1 MGKVQ
6 QRKEGSTMK
15 STGKNK
21 IVRVLELLLIF
32 MLVFTA
38 IPAMPG
44 EAASTKSKALSA
56 YKKKLSASKVTVLP
70 AGKKV
75 MNRNDDYVTYRYSKR
90 AKVKFAIAYI
100 NNDNVPELILE
111 DKNYGYG
118 VWAYKGGKVKCVLW
132 GDTYYSPYGY
142 YRKKGIYEDIAWS
155 EGTPF
160 TKCFYQFKNG
170 KMTGKLHKFVYE
182 QGRPEADYYQI
193 SSSSRYPKE
202 ISKAVFK
209 KKLKSYVGNTKV
221 TKLSLK
227 SNTSS
232 NRKKYLR

>member
-1 MGKVQ
+1 
-6 QRKEGSTMK
+6 MK

-21 IVRVLELLLIF
+21 IVRALELLLIL

-44 EAASTKSKALSA
+44 EAASTKSKAMSA
-56 YKKKLSASKVTVLP
+56 YKKKLSSSKLTVLP
-70 AGKKV
+70 AGRKV
-75 MNRNDDYVTYRYSKR
+75 MNRNDRYVTYRYSKR
-90 AKVKFAIAYI
+90 ANVKFAIAYI

-111 DKNYGYG
+111 DKTYGYG
-118 VWAYKGGKVKCVLW
+118 VWAYQGGKVKCVHW
-132 GDTYYSPYGY
+132 GDTYNSPYGY

-155 EGTPF
+155 EGSPF
-160 TKCFYQFKNG
+160 TKCFYKFKNG
-170 KMTGKLHKFVYE
+170 KMTEKLQKFVIQE
-182 QGRPEADYYQI
+182 GEAEAYYFQV

-209 KKLKSYVGNTKV
+209 KKLKSYVGSTHV
-221 TKLSLK
+221 TKISLK
-227 SNTSS
+227 SNTSA

>member
-21 IVRVLELLLIF
+21 IVRVLGLLLIF
-32 MLVFTA
+32 MLVFTV

-44 EAASTKSKALSA
+44 EAASTKSKAISA
-56 YKKKLSASKVTVLP
+56 YKKKL
-70 AGKKV
+70 
-75 MNRNDDYVTYRYSKR
+75 
-90 AKVKFAIAYI
+90 KFAIAYI

>member
-1 MGKVQ
+1 
-6 QRKEGSTMK
+6 MK
-15 STGKNK
+15 SIKKDKTKNK
-21 IVRVLELLLIF
+21 IVRALEILLIL
-32 MLVFTA
+32 MLVLTA

-75 MNRNDDYVTYRYSKR
+75 IDRDDRNVTYKSSKR
-90 AKVKFAIAYI
+90 ANVKFAIAYI

-111 DKNYGYG
+111 DEKYGYG
-118 VWAYKGGKVKCVLW
+118 VWTYRSGKVKCVHW

-155 EGTPF
+155 EGSPF

-170 KMTGKLHKFVYE
+170 KMTEKLNKFVYQE
-182 QGRPEADYYQI
+182 GEPEAEYYLI
-193 SSSSRYPKE
+193 SSSSRYSKE
-202 ISKAVFK
+202 ISKATFK
-209 KKLKSYVGNTKV
+209 KKLKSYVGSTNV

-227 SNTSS
+227 HNTSS
-232 NRKKYLR
+232 NRKKYLK

>member
-1 MGKVQ
+1 
-6 QRKEGSTMK
+6 MK

-21 IVRVLELLLIF
+21 MVKALELFLIL
-32 MLVFTA
+32 MLVLTA

-44 EAASTKSKALSA
+44 EAASTKSRALSA

-75 MNRNDDYVTYRYSKR
+75 QNRNDRYVTYRYSKR
-90 AKVKFAIAYI
+90 ANVKFAIAYI

-111 DKNYGYG
+111 DRHYGYG
-118 VWAYKGGKVKCVLW
+118 VWTYKSGKVKCVHW

-142 YRKKGIYEDIAWS
+142 YRKKGIYEDISWS
-155 EGTPF
+155 EGSPF

-170 KMTGKLHKFVYE
+170 KMTEKLNKFVYE
-182 QGRPEADYYQI
+182 EGRPDADYYQF
-193 SSSSRYPKE
+193 SGSSRYPKE

-209 KKLKSYVGNTKV
+209 KKLKSYVGKTNV

-227 SNTSS
+227 TNTSS
-232 NRKKYLR
+232 NRKKYLK

>member
-1 MGKVQ
+1 
-6 QRKEGSTMK
+6 MK
-15 STGKNK
+15 STEKNK
-21 IVRVLELLLIF
+21 IVRVLGLLLIF
-32 MLVFTA
+32 MLVFTV

-44 EAASTKSKALSA
+44 EAASTKSKAISA

-90 AKVKFAIAYI
+90 AKVKFAIAMTEPRTVEGKHFRGM
-100 NNDNVPELILE
+100 D
-111 DKNYGYG
+111 YGY
-118 VWAYKGGKVKCVLW
+118 LW
-132 GDTYYSPYGY
+132 WIIS
-142 YRKKGIYEDIAWS
+142 RKKGIYEDIAWS

-182 QGRPEADYYQI
+182 QGRPEADYYQT